1 MRFNKILI
9 CLLIF
14 SLFSCATKSNFSKNN
29 LNQEYF
35 KDKTIVFSV
44 NENSVKSIKK
54 SGPRAGMERRPDIN
68 ETFNESVA
76 ELAKETKINLKVKYF
91 KNQTINDANINIDA
105 EITDISWMFD
115 LSSAT
120 MVSTINY
127 KIGDKVYKKIGLYK
141 NMSGG
146 SEKRNLI
153 RSLKTAHY
161 SLLQE
166 LQK

>member
-1 MRFNKILI
+1 MKFNKIVI

-14 SLFSCATKSNFSKNN
+14 SLFGCATKSNFSKNN
-29 LNQEYF
+29 LNQEFF
-35 KDKTIVFSV
+35 KDKTVVFSV

-54 SGPRAGMERRPDIN
+54 TGPRAGMERRPDII
-68 ETFNESVA
+68 ETFNESVS

-91 KNQTINDANINIDA
+91 KNQAVNDANINVDA
-105 EITDISWMFD
+105 EITDITWMFD

>member
-1 MRFNKILI
+1 ML
-9 CLLIF
+9 

-35 KDKTIVFSV
+35 NGKTIVFSI
-44 NENSVKSIKK
+44 NENSVKNIKK
-54 SGPRAGMERRPDIN
+54 SGPRAGIERRPDIN

-76 ELAKETKINLKVKYF
+76 QLAKETKINLKVKYF
-91 KNQTINDANINIDA
+91 KNQTANVSDINVEA

-127 KIGDKVYKKIGLYK
+127 KIGNKIYKKVGLYK

-146 SEKRNLI
+146 SEKKNLI

>member
-1 MRFNKILI
+1 MKYQKIVV

-35 KDKTIVFSV
+35 KGKTIVFSI

-54 SGPRAGMERRPDIN
+54 SGPSMGVERRPNIN

-76 ELAKETKINLKVKYF
+76 QLAQETKINLKVKYF
-91 KNQTINDANINIDA
+91 KNQTINDSEINVDA
-105 EITDISWMFD
+105 EITDISWIFN

-127 KIGDKVYKKIGLYK
+127 KIGDKIYKKVGLYK

>member
-1 MRFNKILI
+1 MKFQKITL

-29 LNQEYF
+29 LNKEYF
-35 KDKTIVFSV
+35 KDKTIVFSF
-44 NENSVKSIKK
+44 NENSVKSTKK
-54 SGPRAGMERRPDIN
+54 SGPRAGIEKRPNIN
-68 ETFNESVA
+68 QTFNESVTQF
-76 ELAKETKINLKVKYF
+76 AKETKINLKIKYF
-91 KNQTINDANINIDA
+91 KNEIINNSDINVDV
-105 EITDISWMFD
+105 EITDISWMFN

-120 MVSTINY
+120 MVSTLNY
-127 KIGDKVYKKIGLYK
+127 KIGNKVYKKVGIYK

-146 SEKRNLI
+146 SEKKHII

>member
-1 MRFNKILI
+1 
-9 CLLIF
+9 
-14 SLFSCATKSNFSKNN
+14 
-29 LNQEYF
+29 
-35 KDKTIVFSV
+35 
-44 NENSVKSIKK
+44 
-54 SGPRAGMERRPDIN
+54 MERRPDII
-68 ETFNESVA
+68 ETFNESVS

-91 KNQTINDANINIDA
+91 KNQAVNDANINVDA
-105 EITDISWMFD
+105 EITDITWMFD

>member
-1 MRFNKILI
+1 MKFKRII
-9 CLLIF
+9 TCLLGLT
-14 SLFSCATKSNFSKNN
+14 LFGCATKSNFSKNN
-29 LNQEYF
+29 LNHDYF
-35 KDKTIVFSV
+35 NSKTVVFSI

-54 SGPRAGMERRPDIN
+54 SGPRAGMEKRPDIN

-91 KNQTINDANINIDA
+91 KNQTINDSDINIDA

-127 KIGDKVYKKIGLYK
+127 KIGDKIYKKVGIYK
-141 NMSGG
+141 NMTGG